1 MLKKIKKLLLGAIAV
16 AIVGIVLSNS
26 SAFVSAYEQTVW
38 GPVDRTPYTLEE
50 PADEPVFNSITNN
63 HNTEYSSTYGEGVTG
78 LGQTVDHT
86 NPAST
91 PDSGDEQIGLGD
103 ERNFVRIRKA
113 GTNDIYTDVLEAV
126 PGEQYEVYVYFHN
139 NAKPT
144 LGAAGTAVN
153 TRLKIEAPEEVLAGQ
168 AAKITGI
175 ITWNKGADPT
185 EYKVW
190 DSTFLKAKE
199 TVYLRYV
206 PNTAV
211 LHNGLKVED
220 YPYTANG
227 EILPDDALYGENGAK
242 LADVTR
248 SAAGEDRWGTILACN
263 EYAGYVTFT
272 MVAEQPKYELNKEVS
287 ADGVSNWTDTIEAA
301 PGDTLHFRI
310 HFKNVGTVNY
320 MKVNATDFLPKEMK
334 YEVTTNKTD
343 PEKNFVTYI
352 TSGEIGKTPVRKN
365 EALYLNPKDF
375 FGENGSV
382 IGDYEPQTEFY
393 VNYDV
398 KLADEEAFTE
408 CSTILWNK
416 AQIAVGTNDSQ
427 HDSVK
432 VTVIKK
438 NCTIPETGSNNDV
451 IMISII
457 AGAAAYCFVVGVS
470 KAIRKR

>member
-1 MLKKIKKLLLGAIAV
+1 MLKNTKKLLLSAITV
-16 AIVGIVLSNS
+16 AAIGVLLSNG
-26 SAFVSAYEQTVW
+26 SASVSAYEQTIW
-38 GPVDRTPYTLEE
+38 GPVDRPTYTLEE

-63 HNTEYSSTYGEGVTG
+63 HNTEYSSTYGESVTG
-78 LGQTVDHT
+78 LNQTVDHT
-86 NPAST
+86 DPANN
-91 PDSGDEQIGLGD
+91 PDSGNGRIGLGD

-113 GTNDIYTDVLEAV
+113 GTDDIFTDVVDAV

-144 LGAAGTAVN
+144 LGSAGMATN
-153 TRLKIEAPEEVLAGQ
+153 TRLKIEAPEEVLEGQ

-175 ITWNKGADPT
+175 ITWNKGADTT

-190 DSTFLKAKE
+190 DSTFLKATE

-211 LHNGLKVED
+211 LHNGLKAAD
-220 YPYTANG
+220 FPYTADG
-227 EILPDDALYGENGAK
+227 QILNDTALYGENGAK
-242 LADVTR
+242 LANVTQ

-287 ADGVSNWTDTIEAA
+287 LDGKTNWTDTIEAA

-310 HFKNVGTVNY
+310 HFKNVGTTNY
-320 MKVNATDFLPKEMK
+320 MRVKATDFLPEGMK
-334 YEVTTNKTD
+334 YEVTANEAD
-343 PEKNFVTYI
+343 PEKNYVAHL
-352 TSGEIGKTPVRKN
+352 TSGEIGKTPVRDN
-365 EALYLNPKDF
+365 EVIKLNPKDF
-375 FGENGSV
+375 FGENGVV
-382 IGDYEPQTEFY
+382 IGDYDPKTEFY
-393 VNYDV
+393 VNYDI

-416 AQIAVGTNDSQ
+416 AQIAVGVNDSQ

-438 NCTIPETGSNNDV
+438 DCTIPETGLGRDV
-451 IMISII
+451 VMMSII
-457 AGAAAYCFVVGVS
+457 AGAAACCFVVCVS
-470 KAIRKR
+470 KAARK